1 LSSHEASQRRQ
12 LQAMETIAG
21 TVEQVLNAR
30 FREEINFKMCSIAWM
45 ACQFA
50 HPLLVRTF

>member
-1 LSSHEASQRRQ
+1 
-12 LQAMETIAG
+12 METIAG